1 MAFSPLPISVT
12 VVRSY
17 AALRMTGFAQ
27 DDRNDLAVILDSGVT
42 VIPGSDRR
50 YPALSPVR
58 RCHTK
63 TVFASPEGISKKLL
77 IQLFGWLEDHG

>member
-1 MAFSPLPISVT
+1 MAFSSLTTSATLCGQI
-12 VVRSY
+12 
-17 AALRMTGFAQ
+17 LRRAQ

-50 YPALSPVR
+50 YPALSPAR

-77 IQLFGWLEDHG
+77 IQLFGWLEDNG